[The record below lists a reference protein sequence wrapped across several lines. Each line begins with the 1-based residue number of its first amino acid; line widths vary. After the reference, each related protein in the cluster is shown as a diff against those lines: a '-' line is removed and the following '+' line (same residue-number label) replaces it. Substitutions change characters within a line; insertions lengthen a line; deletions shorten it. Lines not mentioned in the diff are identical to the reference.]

1 MRLQLLG
8 YVDYS
13 TGTLE
18 TVDPWAAL
26 TLSLNKFRVLVSR
39 GHGVVYSMRPDGNR
53 RPERA
58 KAQAP
63 QQSTRS
69 QHAATSLTTKNGT
82 RPSSTS
88 FHRVLARPV
97 FEPRCAGA
105 PIELCSTRQTI
116 LLTGVFG
123 RES

>member
-1 MRLQLLG
+1 
-8 YVDYS
+8 
-13 TGTLE
+13 
-18 TVDPWAAL
+18 
-26 TLSLNKFRVLVSR
+26 
-39 GHGVVYSMRPDGNR
+39 MRPDGNH

-69 QHAATSLTTKNGT
+69 QHAATSLTTQNGT
-82 RPSSTS
+82 QPSNTS

-97 FEPRCAGA
+97 FKPHCAGA
-105 PIELCSTRQTI
+105 PIDLRSTRHTF
-116 LLTGVFG
+116 LFTGVFG